1 MFDCRFP
8 FAHSADTC
16 SCSPSQAQ
24 ILLRKADMRERAR
37 SSVFSDGKTL
47 GQAAGIALLS
57 FSLIFLTGF
66 AVAAIVDRGAQ
77 NWINT
82 RVANVQP

>member
-1 MFDCRFP
+1 MHNCHQP
-8 FAHSADTC
+8 FVCDESC

-57 FSLIFLTGF
+57 FSLIFGF
-66 AVAAIVDRGAQ
+66 LVAAHAGLSRAERSYQLQV
-77 NWINT
+77 
-82 RVANVQP
+82 RV

>member
-1 MFDCRFP
+1 MDFLCSQP
-8 FAHSADTC
+8 FVCDESCA
-16 SCSPSQAQ
+16 CSPSQAQ

-57 FSLIFLTGF
+57 FSILFS
-66 AVAAIVDRGAQ
+66 AGA
-77 NWINT
+77 WGLA
-82 RVANVQP
+82 RVEAQFQSDMRR